1 MVSPPLSPLSVFR
14 LVNIHSPGLLPDEA
28 VKYLEEILVEHQTS
42 SRPLYAIIG
51 TGHHSKSGKDKL
63 GKTLRAFLDD
73 WKYAYR
79 EFSASG
85 DRNAQGGILG
95 IDPSSFDKT
104 LLVSVQGNGELA
116 AETVVIG
123 SGAVAGGEKKKESPK
138 GPGKKK

>member
-1 MVSPPLSPLSVFR
+1 
-14 LVNIHSPGLLPDEA
+14 
-28 VKYLEEILVEHQTS
+28 VEHQTS
-42 SRPLYAIIG
+42 GRPLYAVIG
-51 TGHHSKSGKDKL
+51 TGHHSKGGKDKL

-85 DRNAQGGILG
+85 DRNVQGGILG

-104 LLVSVQGNGELA
+104 LLALVPSDGDGEVRVEA
-116 AETVVIG
+116 VVIG
-123 SGAVAGGEKKKESPK
+123 CGAVAGGGEKKEPPK

>member
-1 MVSPPLSPLSVFR
+1 MFR
-14 LVNIHSPGLLPDEA
+14 LTFCSSGLLPDEA

-51 TGHHSKSGKDKL
+51 TGHHSKGGKDKL

-104 LLVSVQGNGELA
+104 LLATVQGNGEVA
-116 AETVVIG
+116 VETVVIG
-123 SGAVAGGEKKKESPK
+123 SGVAVAAVEKKKEPPK